1 MSENQPQPDSQT
13 EAPTEAQTP
22 PTPAQIK
29 AMLEDLPEVKTPHDA
44 AECVKRARRLST
56 RGKLPG
62 FVDTSEAGPGLFTCA
77 AFGAPFDYRLV
88 IDHWNIGAFNAI
100 TFRAERLKKLPTIF
114 AIVLAITV
122 WPGVVFT
129 DSLLNT
135 WFGWYPN
142 PWWFTWAWYIPLT
155 LIPIPWIWRSVANK
169 SRASALL
176 HGHEQIDKIIAAIDG
191 EIMDKD
197 ESSEAGENESGPAPS
212 DEPA

>member
-1 MSENQPQPDSQT
+1 MSENEPQSDST
-13 EAPTEAQTP
+13 SEAEVQTP
-22 PTPAQIK
+22 PSPAQIK

-44 AECVKRARRLST
+44 AECVKRAKRLST

-62 FVDTSEAGPGLFTCA
+62 FVDTSKDGPGLFTCA
-77 AFGAPFDYRLV
+77 AFDYRLV

-100 TFRAERLKKLPTIF
+100 TFRAERLKKLPIIY
-114 AIVLAITV
+114 AVVLAITV

-142 PWWFTWAWYIPLT
+142 PWWFTWAWYIPMT
-155 LIPIPWIWRSVANK
+155 AFPIPWIWRSVANK

-176 HGHEQIDKIIAAIDG
+176 HGHEQIDKIIAALDG
-191 EIMDKD
+191 AIMDKETD
-197 ESSEAGENESGPAPS
+197 VEDGEQPENESGLAHS